1 MIVVTGGTGRVGT
14 QVVAQLRERDLPVRV
29 VSRTAGRTPAGVETA
44 GVEAVSADLADP
56 ASLEPHLR
64 GADSLFLLWPFT
76 SAEVTAAL
84 APRVAKIRRP
94 PRHAGRVPVRAA
106 RGGRP
111 GSFWALAERAI
122 EDSGVRWTFL
132 RPTGFASN
140 TLMWADQIRSGDV
153 VRWPFGSAA
162 RSLIDERDIAAVA
175 VQALTQDGHAGS
187 RYLLSGPALLTQAEQ
202 LAAIG
207 RALGRDLIWEELPPA
222 GGPAGAG
229 RGLGRP
235 RVRRVRPR
243 YLGAVR
249 DPPGDRHLHR
259 PRNHRRPGAQLRRL
273 GRGQRRRLPLSSA
286 PGVVAGAVP
295 VDHDHRLVADY
306 PGVVALGQG
315 GDVAGPRIE
324 LRAVGHDHVQ
334 HALHVVLEVR
344 RLAQVGARERLDVLG
359 PAPARLQGQPPISA
373 PPIRSRSSVPRS
385 NSRVS
390 SEVAKLFC
398 SALAV
403 MEYLLYLVART
414 WWPSRSGRA

>member
-14 QVVAQLRERDLPVRV
+14 QVVAQLRERNLPVRV

-64 GADSLFLLWPFT
+64 GADALFLLWPFT

-84 APRVAKIRRP
+84 APQVAKI
-94 PRHAGRVPVRAA
+94 AA
-106 RGGRP
+106 RHVTRVVYLSAQPAGERP

-122 EDSGVRWTFL
+122 EDSGVPWTFL

-140 TLMWADQIRSGDV
+140 TLMWADQIRSGNV

-175 VQALTQDGHAGS
+175 VRALTQDGHAGS
-187 RYLLSGPALLTQAEQ
+187 RYLLSGPAVLTQAEQ

-207 RALGRDLIWEELPPA
+207 RALGRDLIWEELPRPA
-222 GGPAGAG
+222 AQQALAAAWGDPGFAASALDTWERFVTHPEIVTSTVREITGA
-229 RGLGRP
+229 P
-235 RVRRVRPR
+235 RV
-243 YLGAVR
+243 
-249 DPPGDRHLHR
+249 
-259 PRNHRRPGAQLRRL
+259 QLRRL

-295 VDHDHRLVADY
+295 VDHDHRLVADH

-359 PAPARLQGQPPISA
+359 PAPARLQRQPADLGAADPQQVQRAALELASLVGSGEA
-373 PPIRSRSSVPRS
+373 LLLCLSSHGMSP
-385 NSRVS
+385 
-390 SEVAKLFC
+390 LPDG
-398 SALAV
+398 
-403 MEYLLYLVART
+403 T
-414 WWPSRSGRA
+414 